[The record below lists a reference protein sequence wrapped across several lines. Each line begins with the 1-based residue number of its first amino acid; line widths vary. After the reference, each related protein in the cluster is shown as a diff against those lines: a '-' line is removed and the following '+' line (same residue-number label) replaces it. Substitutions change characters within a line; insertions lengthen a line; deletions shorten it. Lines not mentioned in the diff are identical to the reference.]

1 MIMMKKKLHQLSELY
16 YRVILVIFL
25 VYGFVFVQTVR
36 EFDSTEFPAFSWE
49 SFINGQ
55 WGEELECYLENHL
68 GFHDDLFQIKNQAE
82 LLMGEKMIQDVYITK
97 QGLMEKFVCETKPD
111 ASRINQ
117 CYENAL
123 VPVYFILV
131 PTSAGIYESQL
142 PANAPT
148 SDQENFIK
156 AVYAET
162 ESGIRC
168 IDTYHILRSLKD
180 DYIYYRTDSHWT
192 SYGAYYV
199 YQSAIQKM
207 GFAPVPYQ
215 RYVISHLN
223 MDFRGDLYRRT
234 LYHAV
239 KPDILDSYHYETGA
253 EITEIQA
260 YDSNG
265 QVTVRDSLQDDSV
278 LESVSKSESD
288 SATGN
293 ATPDLYQYYLGE
305 PCEKLVI
312 RTDLDNHKKLL
323 LYKDDFA
330 DCMIPFLIQHYSEI
344 CLIDLQQADEELIF
358 TSAQDPEYT
367 QILFL
372 CSVKTWQAQ

>member
-1 MIMMKKKLHQLSELY
+1 MMKKLHQLSELY

-25 VYGFVFVQTVR
+25 VYGMILIQTIR
-36 EFDSTEFPAFSWE
+36 EFDKTDFPVFSWND
-49 SFINGQ
+49 FISGQ
-55 WGEELECYLENHL
+55 WGEDLECYLEKHV
-68 GFHDDLFQIKNQAE
+68 GFHDDLFQIKNQAN
-82 LLMGEKMIQDVYITK
+82 LLIGEKMIQNVYVTK
-97 QGLMEKFVCETKPD
+97 QGLMEKFVCDTQPD
-111 ASRINQ
+111 ASFINQ
-117 CYENAL
+117 CYEKAN

-131 PTSAGIYESQL
+131 PTAAGIYESQL

-148 SDQENFIK
+148 SDQERFIK

-168 IDTYHILRSLKD
+168 IDTYHILRSLKE

-223 MDFRGDLYRRT
+223 MDFRGDLYRET

-239 KPDILDSYHYETGA
+239 KPDILDCYHYETGA
-253 EITEIQA
+253 EITEVQA
-260 YDSNG
+260 YDQNG
-265 QVTVRDSLQDDSV
+265 QIRIRDSLYDRSV
-278 LESVSKSESD
+278 LD
-288 SATGN
+288 SAQQSGDN
-293 ATPDLYQYYLGE
+293 PDLYRYYLGE

-312 RTDLDNHKKLL
+312 RTNLDNHKKLL

-344 CLIDLQQADEELIF
+344 CMIDLQQADTETIM

-372 CSVKTWQAQ
+372 CSVKTWQNQSS

>member
-1 MIMMKKKLHQLSELY
+1 MKKLHQLSKLY

-25 VYGFVFVQTVR
+25 VYGIILAQTIR
-36 EFDSTEFPAFSWE
+36 EFDKTDFPVFSWDRFV
-49 SFINGQ
+49 SGQ
-55 WGEELECYLENHL
+55 WGEDLEYYLEKHV
-68 GFHDDLFQIKNQAE
+68 GFHDDLFQIKNQAN
-82 LLMGEKMIQDVYITK
+82 LLIGEKMIQDVYVTK
-97 QGLMEKFVCETKPD
+97 QGLMEKFVCDTQPD
-111 ASRINQ
+111 ASFINQ
-117 CYENAL
+117 CYEKAN
-123 VPVYFILV
+123 VPMYFILV
-131 PTSAGIYESQL
+131 PTAAGIYESQL

-148 SDQENFIK
+148 SDQESFIK
-156 AVYAET
+156 EVYAET

-168 IDTYHILRSLKD
+168 IDTYHILRSLKE

-223 MDFRGDLYRRT
+223 MDFRGDLYRET

-239 KPDILDSYHYETGA
+239 KPDILDCYYYETGA

-260 YDSNG
+260 YDQNG
-265 QVTVRDSLQDDSV
+265 QARSRDSLHDISV
-278 LESVSKSESD
+278 LESEND
-288 SATGN
+288 D
-293 ATPDLYQYYLGE
+293 PDLYRYYLGE

-312 RTDLDNHKKLL
+312 RTNLDNHKKLL

-330 DCMIPFLIQHYSEI
+330 DCMIPFLIQHYHEI
-344 CLIDLQQADEELIF
+344 CMIDLHQADMETIMA
-358 TSAQDPEYT
+358 SAQDPEYT

-372 CSVKTWQAQ
+372 CSVKTWQNGQMMNK